1 MFALQWHR
9 LSCAVHDQLQFSGG
23 VMHVFIASHSE
34 GLQKLWWGLFDSHLV
49 IKTWVFLNLLSRDRC
64 LPSRLGQCVDPT
76 SLLTDLQIR
85 GCRSV
90 ASCCISASGCISPKR
105 NQKRALQ
112 ETFVLILN
120 FFSLCFKKMGND
132 RVIFYYLFTQ
142 LLAVS
147 HSDQVDI
154 NQA

>member
-9 LSCAVHDQLQFSGG
+9 LSCVVHDQLQFSGG
-23 VMHVFIASHSE
+23 VMHVFIASCSE

-49 IKTWVFLNLLSRDRC
+49 IKTCSCWVFLNLLSRDRC
-64 LPSRLGQCVDPT
+64 LPSRLGQCVDPI

-90 ASCCISASGCISPKR
+90 ASCCISAPGLISPKR

-120 FFSLCFKKMGND
+120 FFSLCFKKMGNN
-132 RVIFYYLFTQ
+132 RVIFYYLLNYWLSVIVTR
-142 LLAVS
+142 LT
-147 HSDQVDI
+147 
-154 NQA
+154 